1 MANVVNP
8 KRNLFLLT
16 SKYWLLSLTDMID
29 LQDFLMSA
37 TFITNI
43 KLLFENPSD
52 YIVSVRLYAPLI
64 YNLLPND
71 AKSTGNIKVGD
82 VSTGLGSKAFA
93 LTNLVQCGIIAEY
106 TFNEYFK
113 SFLDYE
119 PYTKVQIFLP
129 YYDFVDLD
137 INMYMGKTLQIG
149 LNIDLSTGLGM
160 YYFVVDGNVVETY
173 NAQFGID
180 IPLSNYNANEIARN
194 MLLATLNTTKQIVG
208 VGADY
213 SYKSGLKSTSKNI
226 SEYVGATA
234 MQTGIGSVVDF
245 VNTNQ
250 KKFSKSSQ
258 PSGYL
263 DFTKPQNLFLIIS
276 RPNIVIPSNY
286 AHTIGY
292 PSGRYRPLSLLT
304 GFTIVDEVHLEN
316 FGTATDDELN
326 EIENLLKS
334 GVIL

>member
-1 MANVVNP
+1 MANVVTP
-8 KRNLFLLT
+8 KRDLFLLT
-16 SKYWLLSLTDMID
+16 NKYWLLSLTTMVD
-29 LQDFLMSA
+29 LQDFLMSS
-37 TFITNI
+37 TFLDNI

-52 YIVSVRLYAPLI
+52 YIVSVRLYAPVI
-64 YNLLPND
+64 YDLLPND
-71 AKSTGNIKVGD
+71 AKSTGTIKVGD
-82 VSTGLGSKAFA
+82 ISTGLGTQSFA
-93 LTNLVQCGIIAEY
+93 LTNLVKCGIIAEY
-106 TFNEYFK
+106 TFSEYFN

-119 PYTKVQIFLP
+119 PYTKVQIYLP

-137 INMYMGKTLQIG
+137 INMYMNKTLQIG

-160 YYFVVDGNVVETY
+160 YYFIVDGNVVETY

-194 MLLATLNTTKQIVG
+194 MLLAGLNTSKQIIG
-208 VGADY
+208 IGADY

-226 SEYVGATA
+226 GSYVGATA
-234 MQTGIGSVVDF
+234 IQTGIGSVVDF

-263 DFTKPQNLFLIIS
+263 DFTKPQSVFLIIS
-276 RPNIVIPSNY
+276 RPNIATPTDYNHLV
-286 AHTIGY
+286 GK
-292 PSGRYRPLSLLT
+292 PSGKTSDLYLLK
-304 GFTIVDEVHLEN
+304 GFTIVDEVHLEGFAN
-316 FGTATDDELN
+316 ATDNEKQ